1 MRRPDDTLDPMVERE
16 LAALD
21 AALAGE
27 PVDPDLAGLAEL
39 ALAARA
45 ARPVISSEFSA
56 ALDHGIQGVVRASH
70 HRPS

>member
-1 MRRPDDTLDPMVERE
+1 MRRLKTPWIPWSERE

-39 ALAARA
+39 ALAAGR
-45 ARPVISSEFSA
+45 RGP
-56 ALDHGIQGVVRASH
+56 
-70 HRPS
+70 

>member
-1 MRRPDDTLDPMVERE
+1 MRRPETPWTPIVERE

-45 ARPVISSEFSA
+45 ARP
-56 ALDHGIQGVVRASH
+56 
-70 HRPS
+70 